1 MGISSITPFLEW
13 LATRADL
20 SKSCQRKKSL
30 RMFSAI
36 PAMQF
41 FRPMR
46 RTSSTAVGAL
56 MYKGMVP
63 KRGVLGAKG
72 RGMLARFIGRFSGL
86 SDLVLSMEEVSS
98 PRKSM

>member
-41 FRPMR
+41 FRPR
-46 RTSSTAVGAL
+46 RHTSSTAVGAL

-63 KRGVLGAKG
+63 KRGVLGAKAGGVLG
-72 RGMLARFIGRFSGL
+72 RCIGSFGGL
-86 SDLVLSMEEVSS
+86 SDLVLSKQEVSS